1 MTHDDAQTHDGTPEL
16 DCLIIGAG
24 PGGLTA
30 ALYLARFN
38 RRFAVVDSGASRAAW
53 IPSSHNFP
61 VFSDGVSG
69 PNMLHRLREHVGRYG
84 VSIVGGEV
92 TALRKVGCGFEA
104 DIALAPGQAE
114 GGGARTMHARRVI
127 LATGSE
133 DIEPDLPDLPDAMR
147 RGLLRYCPICDG
159 FEARGKK
166 VAVIGYGARG
176 LGEAVFVAR
185 TYSHDVTLLTL
196 GQPMDLDAK
205 DLAKL
210 REHGIKLVEEPIAEL
225 DVEGDRITALRTGS
239 GASHQFETMYSA
251 LGLTVRSGLAVALG
265 AQHDGTG
272 ALVVNEHNMTSV
284 RGLYA
289 AGDTVLGLNQ
299 IVVAMGH
306 AAVAATDVH
315 NHCEEP
321 TGDEGGEPARMGGGS
336 GEQSHI
342 AAAA

>member
-1 MTHDDAQTHDGTPEL
+1 MTQTEARSSDTSPDL
-16 DCLIIGAG
+16 DCLIVGAG
-24 PGGLTA
+24 PAGLTA

-38 RRFAVVDSGASRAAW
+38 RRFAIVDSGASRAAW

-69 PNMLHRLREHVGRYG
+69 PDMLQRLREHVGRYG
-84 VSIVGGEV
+84 VRILGGEV
-92 TALRKVGCGFEA
+92 TALRRAACGFEA
-104 DIALAPGQAE
+104 QMALTE
-114 GGGARTMHARRVI
+114 GGAHTMHARRVI
-127 LATGSE
+127 VATGSQ

-196 GQPMDLDAK
+196 GQKMELDAG
-205 DLAKL
+205 DLEKL
-210 REHGIKLVEEPIAEL
+210 REHAIKLVEEPIAEL
-225 DVEGDRITALRTGS
+225 DVEGDRITALRTGT
-239 GASHQFETMYSA
+239 GASYQFETMYSA
-251 LGLTVRSGLAVALG
+251 LGLTVRSGLALALG

-284 RGLYA
+284 PGLYA

-306 AAVAATDVH
+306 AAIAATDVH

-321 TGDEGGEPARMGGGS
+321 TGDEGGEPARMGGGR

>member
-1 MTHDDAQTHDGTPEL
+1 MPKDHAPSQAMEATQAEL
-16 DCLIIGAG
+16 HCLIIGAG
-24 PGGLTA
+24 PAGLTA

-38 RRFAVVDSGASRAAW
+38 RNFAIVDSGASRAAW

-69 PNMLHRLREHVGRYG
+69 PDMLQRLREHVGRYG
-84 VSIVGGEV
+84 VKVLGGTV
-92 TALRKVGCGFEA
+92 TALRKAGCGFEA
-104 DIALAPGQAE
+104 DIELA
-114 GGGARTMHARRVI
+114 GGERRTVQARRVI

-166 VAVIGYGARG
+166 VAVIGFGARG

-196 GQPMDLDAK
+196 GQRMELDAG
-205 DLAKL
+205 DMEKL
-210 REHGIKLVEEPIAEL
+210 REHRIKLVEEPITEL
-225 DVEGDRITALRTGS
+225 DVDGDRITALRTGS
-239 GASHQFETMYSA
+239 GMSHQFETMYSA
-251 LGLTVRSGLAVALG
+251 LGLTVRSELAVSLG
-265 AQHDGTG
+265 ADHDGTG
-272 ALVVNEHNMTSV
+272 ALIVDEHNRTNV
-284 RGLYA
+284 PGLYA
-289 AGDTVLGLNQ
+289 AGDTAHGLNQ

-321 TGDEGGEPARMGGGS
+321 TGDEGGEPARMN
-336 GEQSHI
+336 

>member
-1 MTHDDAQTHDGTPEL
+1 MPHDHAPLEAAASEL

-24 PGGLTA
+24 PAGLTA

-38 RRFAVVDSGASRAAW
+38 RRFAIVDSGASRAAW

-69 PNMLHRLREHVGRYG
+69 PDMLHRLREHVGRYDVQVVDG
-84 VSIVGGEV
+84 TV
-92 TALRKVGCGFEA
+92 TTLRKAGCGFEA
-104 DIALAPGQAE
+104 DIELAVGAL
-114 GGGARTMHARRVI
+114 RTMNARRVI
-127 LATGSE
+127 LATGTE

-166 VAVIGYGARG
+166 VAVIGFGARG

-196 GQPMDLDAK
+196 GQPIELDEEDLE
-205 DLAKL
+205 KL
-210 REHGIKLVEEPIAEL
+210 REHRIKLVEEPITEL
-225 DVEGDRITALRTGS
+225 EVEGDRITALRTGS
-239 GASHQFETMYSA
+239 GVSHAFETMYSA
-251 LGLTVRSGLAVALG
+251 LGLKVRSALALSLG
-265 AQHDGTG
+265 ADHDGTG
-272 ALVVNEHNMTSV
+272 ALTVDEHNRTSV
-284 RGLYA
+284 PGLYA
-289 AGDTVLGLNQ
+289 AGDTVHGLNQ

-321 TGDEGGEPARMGGGS
+321 TGDEGGEPARMN
-336 GEQSHI
+336 E
-342 AAAA
+342 AA